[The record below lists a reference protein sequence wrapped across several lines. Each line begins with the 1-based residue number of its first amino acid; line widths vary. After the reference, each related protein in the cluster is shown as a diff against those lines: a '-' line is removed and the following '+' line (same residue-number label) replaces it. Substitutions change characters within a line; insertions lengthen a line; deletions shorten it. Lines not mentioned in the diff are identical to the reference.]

1 MSKFSPLS
9 SMTYTSA
16 FVPMAEETPASGAV
30 TTAVAPMIMIPTLT
44 TSLEEKEKKEREQW
58 CNSIFTTTL
67 QLLTPAV
74 TVTTTTSI
82 DEDLARVTSQSLTMG
97 SSIVTDLPNSSVV
110 VFPHKLH
117 PALYN
122 NSMADASMSSSNNN
136 NSSSCKGTPG
146 FPDFPDCWQGQ
157 TSAGERQIKDVSMD
171 KTHTTRKWRVNN
183 AKAKKQQRRLIR
195 KAVNPAGTAS
205 CVQQGKEIK
214 KRLRGDRRIRRK
226 EKAAQLQQRRQ
237 RKREM
242 GNICQGLASIN
253 CK

>member
-1 MSKFSPLS
+1 
-9 SMTYTSA
+9 MTYTSA
-16 FVPMAEETPASGAV
+16 SVSMAEEVPASSGAA
-30 TTAVAPMIMIPTLT
+30 TTAVAPMIIIPTPT
-44 TSLEEKEKKEREQW
+44 TSLEDKEKKEREQW
-58 CNSIFTTTL
+58 RNSIFTTTL

-74 TVTTTTSI
+74 VAATTTTSV
-82 DEDLARVTSQSLTMG
+82 DEDLARVTSLSLTMG

-110 VFPHKLH
+110 VFPRKLH

-171 KTHTTRKWRVNN
+171 KKRTTRKWRGNN

-195 KAVNPAGTAS
+195 KAVNPAGTTS
-205 CVQQGKEIK
+205 CVQRGKELK
-214 KRLRGDRRIRRK
+214 KRLRGDRRIHRK